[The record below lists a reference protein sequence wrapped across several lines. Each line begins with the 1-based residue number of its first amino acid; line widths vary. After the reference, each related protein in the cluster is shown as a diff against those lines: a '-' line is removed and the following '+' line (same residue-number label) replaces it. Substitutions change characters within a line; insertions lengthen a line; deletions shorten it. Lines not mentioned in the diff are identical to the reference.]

1 VVQLTPVLHLQVMI
15 IGEGTQVVVGLAKPI
30 ITGLVTEVL
39 HLILH
44 LLSDLLLRIVMGG
57 TATIIIGVPLMTIS
71 KGRSGHWTVVL
82 FSTH

>member
-1 VVQLTPVLHLQVMI
+1 MAYPVVQLTPVLHLQVMI

-30 ITGLVTEVL
+30 ITGLVTAVL

-44 LLSDLLLRIVMGG
+44 LLSDLLITIGMGG

-71 KGRSGHWTVVL
+71 KGRGGK
-82 FSTH
+82 

>member
-1 VVQLTPVLHLQVMI
+1 
-15 IGEGTQVVVGLAKPI
+15 VVVGLAKPI

-44 LLSDLLLRIVMGG
+44 LLSDRLLRIVMGG

-71 KGRSGHWTVVL
+71 KGMGGK
-82 FSTH
+82 